1 MIHKPILIQDLSLYF
16 PHKICF
22 EDFTQII
29 QPGSRVAIMGR
40 NGGGKST
47 LLNMLRGVVEPTEG
61 EINIPDDVVMAHV
74 PQTVEAFDQ
83 LSGGQRF
90 NAALTQALATD
101 PNVLLLDEPTNH
113 LDSHNRKSLM
123 RMLRNYAGTLIVVSH
138 DVELLRHHVDT
149 LWHID
154 NGRIHIFSGNY
165 DDYIREI
172 GIKRAGIEQELN
184 LLNRQKKEA
193 HESLMKEQARASKS
207 KTRGEKKYADDKLA
221 LRAKQSQGQSTHNNR
236 KKHLSE
242 DKTAI
247 LSQLSELRIPEV
259 IRPKFSIDARNS
271 GLQTLVSIREGVVG
285 YERPVLQNISLSV
298 LTGDRLAINGPNGS
312 GKSTLIKAILD
323 DPTVTKSGIW
333 HTPKPN
339 DIGYLDQHYR
349 TLIQHKTVLETIQ
362 ELVPSWSHAEVR
374 SHLNDFLFRKNE
386 EVQASVANLSGG
398 EKARLSLAQIAAKP
412 PQLLILDEITNN
424 LDLETRNHVIQVLKD
439 FPGAMIIISHD
450 EDFLEEIHVNSYCQI
465 INGVLASLTTHNTL
479 IFRR

>member
-1 MIHKPILIQDLSLYF
+1 MIHKPIIIQDIAVYF

-22 EDFTQII
+22 EDFRCLIH
-29 QPGSRVAIMGR
+29 PGSRIAIIGR
-40 NGGGKST
+40 NGSGKST
-47 LLNMLRGVVEPTEG
+47 LLNMLRGATQPTEG
-61 EINIPDDVVMAHV
+61 EIQMPQDVVIGHV

-90 NAALTQALATD
+90 NAALTQALAAD

-123 RMLRNYAGTLIVVSH
+123 RMLQNYAGTLIVVSH

-154 NGRIHIFSGNY
+154 NGRIHVFFGNY
-165 DDYIREI
+165 DNYIREI

-184 LLNRQKKEA
+184 LLNRQKKETHDA
-193 HESLMKEQARASKS
+193 LMKEQSRASKS
-207 KTRGEKKYADDKLA
+207 KVQGEKKYADDKLA
-221 LRAKQSQGQSTHNNR
+221 LRAKQSQGQATHNSR
-236 KKHLSE
+236 RKHLSE
-242 DKTAI
+242 DKNAI
-247 LSQLSELRIPEV
+247 LNQLSELRIPEV
-259 IRPKFSIDARNS
+259 IKPKFSIDARNAGS
-271 GLQTLVSIREGVVG
+271 QVMVSISEGVVG
-285 YERPVLQNISLSV
+285 YERPVLHNIRLSV
-298 LTGDRLAINGPNGS
+298 LTGDRVAIKGPNGS
-312 GKSTLIKAILD
+312 GKSTLIKAILGD
-323 DPTVTKSGIW
+323 ATVTKSGIW
-333 HTPKPN
+333 HTPKPR

-349 TLIQHKTVLETIQ
+349 TLNQDKTVLETFQ

-386 EVQASVANLSGG
+386 EVHASIKTLSGG

-450 EDFLEEIHVNSYCQI
+450 EDFLEEICVNAYYHIHNSI
-465 INGVLASLTTHNTL
+465 LARHAGLL
-479 IFRR
+479 E